1 MTDKDLQRLK
11 RGELLEILLAQS
23 KEIESLKLLV
33 EEKDRMID
41 TMSKKLKDRTI
52 ELQEAGSIAEASFKL
67 NGVFEAAQNAAQQY
81 LENIQAL
88 HDREKNIIDKKED
101 EVQKRCM
108 GMLQMAQENC
118 DNLKETTEK
127 ACADLETSTRQKCI
141 GMEAEVKQKCQE
153 IEAATD
159 YKCRQREKEA
169 EDRCIALNL
178 KAKEE
183 VETRWNELSTRLED
197 FYNAHQGLR
206 ELLALSK
213 TEGKE

>member
-33 EEKDRMID
+33 EEKDQMID

-108 GMLQMAQENC
+108 GMLQIAQENC

-169 EDRCIALNL
+169 EDKCIALNL

-183 VETRWNELSTRLED
+183 VEARWNELSTRLED

-213 TEGKE
+213 IEGK